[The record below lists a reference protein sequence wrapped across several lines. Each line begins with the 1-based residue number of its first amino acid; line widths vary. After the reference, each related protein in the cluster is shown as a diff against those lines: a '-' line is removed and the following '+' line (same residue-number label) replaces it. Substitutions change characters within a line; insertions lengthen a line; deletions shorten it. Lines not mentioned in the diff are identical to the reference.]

1 MPGRHPR
8 QRHIFWASCQKEE
21 FATVIVKSPRARVQC
36 QRRWA
41 SITQTPNQRDAAMA
55 DVIRILSLFIG
66 SFHAKA
72 SLLGWIWIKSIS
84 FLIFVAWPLNSFY
97 VLTVYLLPPLIFL
110 GLAHSLL
117 FLEGGKSFK
126 SIVHTATVD
135 QFGMFVLFYKWVRT
149 VQ

>member
-1 MPGRHPR
+1 MPGRHTR
-8 QRHIFWASCQKEE
+8 RRRIFWTSCQNEE
-21 FATVIVKSPRARVQC
+21 FATIFVKSPRVRVRC

-41 SITQTPNQRDAAMA
+41 SITQTPKQRDAAMA
-55 DVIRILSLFIG
+55 DVIRMLRVFIG

-117 FLEGGKSFK
+117 FLEGKKSFK
-126 SIVHTATVD
+126 SMVHTATVD
-135 QFGMFVLFYKWVRT
+135 HFGMLVLFYKWVRT
-149 VQ
+149 AQ